1 MSKNYT
7 QKTAA
12 LKTTT
17 HETRNLDAQ
26 QIFVYPGDGL
36 RGVRKDIIEIIS
48 EGDDAVTE
56 ALNTNVKD
64 IKKTLSNHTTKI
76 TNLEAKTTTNEENIA
91 SNLEKI
97 WALQDTKI
105 YDNRGFNGNDAEDLW
120 SSTITVETHPES
132 GIKTVFHN
140 GRWIAGNSNNRLA
153 SGEVKY
159 IQKNRAFVGEPND
172 DEHGYTG
179 IVNVELDKVVYDDYC
194 TWIPAASVLDDTK
207 IPNLLV
213 ASNTQSKTIHNK
225 SGKSSFETYL
235 PSVGYALRTWYKFS
249 TTEDANASS
258 PSYKLPFVVYAHYP
272 KLTIAAQNF
281 AYSNIKEFYGDYD
294 ILQVQCGEFMQS
306 TSGEYS
312 LEIFEG
318 SLSNLLNGDN
328 MFRNNVRLTHFTS
341 DLGWL
346 ATGKNMFDNTQLSVD
361 SVRNIAYSLPY
372 IKSGDSVSVTFSSP
386 VIFNE
391 GVDVTYSDV
400 TYSYGPD
407 RWTPTIGISWNDL
420 TKIDEEDRAIILYE
434 LFPLIVE
441 KGWTITTNL
450 TSMDSGVMAMQRK
463 YFAKV
468 QVSDD
473 ERLNEKEL
481 ATHKDDEGNLY
492 YIIETPVIY
501 GNDEDFEQFT
511 SLEVAETTWE
521 LTKI

>member
-17 HETRNLDAQ
+17 LDTRNLDAQ
-26 QIFVYPGDGL
+26 QILIYPGDGL
-36 RGVRKDIIEIIS
+36 KGVRKDIIEIIS

-64 IKKTLSNHTTKI
+64 IKKTLSTHTTKI
-76 TNLEAKTTTNEENIA
+76 TNLEEKTAANEENIA

-105 YDNRGFNGNDAEDLW
+105 YDNRGFSGNDAEDLW

-140 GRWIAGNSNNRLA
+140 GKWIAGNANSRLA
-153 SGEVKY
+153 TGEVEY
-159 IQKNRAFVGEPND
+159 IKKNRAFVGEP
-172 DEHGYTG
+172 DENGYTG
-179 IVNVELDKVVYDDYC
+179 IVNIELDKIVYDDYC

-213 ASNTQSKTIHNK
+213 ASNTKSKTIHNK
-225 SGKSSFETYL
+225 SGKDTFKTSL
-235 PSVGYALRTWYKFS
+235 PTLGYALRTWYKFS
-249 TTEDANASS
+249 TIEDSTADA
-258 PSYKLPFVVYAHYP
+258 PSYKLPFIVYAHYP

-294 ILQVQCGEFMQS
+294 VLQVQSGEFMQS
-306 TSGEYS
+306 NTGEYS
-312 LEIFEG
+312 LEHFEG

-328 MFRNNVRLTHFTS
+328 MFKNNVRLTTFIS
-341 DLGWL
+341 DLSWL
-346 ATGKNMFDNTQLSVD
+346 ATGKNMFENTQLSVD
-361 SVRNIAYSLPY
+361 SVRNIAYTLPR
-372 IKSGDSVSVTFSSP
+372 IKSGDSVSIKFSSP
-386 VIFNE
+386 VVYNE
-391 GVDVTYSDV
+391 GVDVDYSEV
-400 TYSYGPD
+400 SYSWGPD

-420 TKIDEEDRAIILYE
+420 DAIDDEDKAIILYE
-434 LFPLIVE
+434 LFPIIVE

-450 TSMDSGVMAMQRK
+450 TTIDGVGMSMHRNYYG
-463 YFAKV
+463 KV
-468 QVSDD
+468 KVETNS
-473 ERLNEKEL
+473 RLGEDLL
-481 ATHKDDEGNLY
+481 ATHKDDQGNLY

-501 GNDEDFEQFT
+501 GNDEKFEQFT
-511 SLEVAETTWE
+511 SLLAAETVWG